1 MSSQPTTKT
10 TTTTTTTTAGRPG
23 AQPVVAGVPG
33 RERLQGK
40 ALVLRVLF
48 YLLVAAVLLFN
59 LFPFF
64 WAVLSSFRPS
74 SELFSTNLVPRSLT
88 LHSYEEVFKD
98 PRFMASLLNSVIV
111 SGSTVLVS
119 LALGSLCAYALGR
132 LPFRFKGPVLY
143 LILTMTMFPQIS
155 VLSGLFVMLKTLGL
169 FNTRQGL
176 VLTYLIFTM
185 PFTIWVMTQY
195 FRSLPRELEE
205 AAYVDGASPLTVFWK
220 ILLPLTMPGLV
231 STGLLAFIA
240 AWNEFLFALTFTV
253 TDNMKTVQ
261 VAISQF
267 SGSSSFEQPW
277 GSIMA
282 ASMVVT
288 VPLVLLVLIFQYR
301 IVEGMTAGA
310 VKG

>member
-1 MSSQPTTKT
+1 MKEQDSKSP
-10 TTTTTTTTAGRPG
+10 
-23 AQPVVAGVPG
+23 
-33 RERLQGK
+33 L
-40 ALVLRVLF
+40 LRALF
-48 YLLVAAVLLFN
+48 YLLVLVILVFN
-59 LFPFF
+59 LFPFLY
-64 WAVLSSFRPS
+64 ALLSSFRPS
-74 SELFSTNLVPRSLT
+74 NDLFSTDLWPKALGFD
-88 LHSYEEVFKD
+88 HYQAVFKD
-98 PRFMASLLNSVIV
+98 ARFVGSLINSVIV
-111 SGSTVLVS
+111 AGSTVLIS

-132 LPFRFKGPVLY
+132 LPFRFKAPVLY
-143 LILTMTMFPQIS
+143 LVLTMTMFPQIS

-176 VLTYLIFTM
+176 VVTYLIFTL

-195 FRSLPRELEE
+195 FRSLPKELEE
-205 AAYVDGASPLTVFWK
+205 AAYVDGASPLTVFWQ

-253 TDNMKTVQ
+253 TDTMKTVP
-261 VAISQF
+261 VVISQF
-267 SGSSSFEQPW
+267 SGTSAFEQPW

-288 VPLVLLVLIFQYR
+288 IPLVILVMIFQYR
-301 IVEGMTAGA
+301 IVAGLTAGA

>member
-1 MSSQPTTKT
+1 MRSKENQFTLTR
-10 TTTTTTTTAGRPG
+10 A
-23 AQPVVAGVPG
+23 
-33 RERLQGK
+33 
-40 ALVLRVLF
+40 LF
-48 YLLVAAVLLFN
+48 YLLVLVILIFN
-59 LFPFF
+59 LFPFLY
-64 WAVLSSFRPS
+64 AVISSFRPS
-74 SELFSTNLVPRSLT
+74 NELFSTQLIPKTFTSA
-88 LHSYEEVFKD
+88 HYQDVFRD
-98 PRFMASLLNSVIV
+98 ARFVGSLLNSIIV
-111 SGSTVLVS
+111 AGSTVLIS

-143 LILTMTMFPQIS
+143 LVLTMTMFPQIA
-155 VLSGLFVMLKTLGL
+155 VLAGLFVMLKDLAL

-195 FRSLPRELEE
+195 FRSLPKELEE
-205 AAYVDGASPLTVFWK
+205 AAYVDGASPLTVFWQ

-253 TDNMKTVQ
+253 TDNVKTVP
-261 VAISQF
+261 VVISQF
-267 SGSSSFEQPW
+267 SGSSSYEQPW

-288 VPLVLLVLIFQYR
+288 VPLVVLVMIFQYR
-301 IVEGMTAGA
+301 IVAGLTAGA

>member
-1 MSSQPTTKT
+1 MKLNDF
-10 TTTTTTTTAGRPG
+10 
-23 AQPVVAGVPG
+23 
-33 RERLQGK
+33 RL
-40 ALVLRVLF
+40 LLLRVLF
-48 YLLVAAVLLFN
+48 YFLVAFILVFN
-59 LFPFF
+59 LFPFV
-64 WAVLSSFRPS
+64 WAVLSSFRPTN
-74 SELFSTNLVPRSLT
+74 ELFSTQLLPKSLT
-88 LHSYEEVFKD
+88 LSHYQSVFHD
-98 PRFMASLLNSVIV
+98 PRFMMSLSNSIIV
-111 SGSTVLVS
+111 AGGTVLVS
-119 LALGSLCAYALGR
+119 LGLGSLCAYALGR

-143 LILTMTMFPQIS
+143 LVLTMTMFPQIS
-155 VLSGLFVMLKTLGL
+155 ILSGLFVMLKTLNL

-176 VLTYLIFTM
+176 IMTYLIFTM

-195 FRSLPRELEE
+195 FRSLPKELEE
-205 AAYVDGASPLTVFWK
+205 AAYVDGASPLIVFWR

-253 TDNMKTVQ
+253 TDTMKTVP

-267 SGSSSFEQPW
+267 SGSSAFEQPW

-288 VPLVLLVLIFQYR
+288 VPLVVMVLIFQYR
-301 IVEGMTAGA
+301 IIAGLTAGA

>member
-1 MSSQPTTKT
+1 MKSNNTRS
-10 TTTTTTTTAGRPG
+10 
-23 AQPVVAGVPG
+23 VI
-33 RERLQGK
+33 
-40 ALVLRVLF
+40 LRVLF
-48 YLLVAAVLLFN
+48 YLLVAFLLVFN
-59 LFPFF
+59 LFPFL

-74 SELFSTNLVPRSLT
+74 QELFSTKLIPTALT
-88 LHSYEEVFKD
+88 LSHYAEVFRD
-98 PRFMASLLNSVIV
+98 PRFMAALGNSIII
-111 SGSTVLVS
+111 SGSTVLIC
-119 LALGSLCAYALGR
+119 LILGSLCAYALGR
-132 LPFRFKGPVLY
+132 LPFRFKAAVLY
-143 LILTMTMFPQIS
+143 LVLTMTMFPQIS

-176 VLTYLIFTM
+176 VITYLIFTM

-195 FRSLPRELEE
+195 FRSMPKDLEE

-220 ILLPLTMPGLV
+220 ILLPLTVPGLV

-253 TDNMKTVQ
+253 TDTMKTVP

-288 VPLVLLVLIFQYR
+288 IPLIILVLIFQGR
-301 IVEGMTAGA
+301 IVSGLTAGA

>member
-1 MSSQPTTKT
+1 MSQPVTRPT
-10 TTTTTTTTAGRPG
+10 TTTPV
-23 AQPVVAGVPG
+23 AQPVAPAVLEGPP
-33 RERLQGK
+33 RERLSGQ
-40 ALVLRVLF
+40 ALLWRTLF
-48 YLLVAAVLLFN
+48 YLLVIAILLFN

-64 WAVLSSFRPS
+64 WALLSSFRPS
-74 SELFSTNLVPRSLT
+74 SELFSTRLIPQQLT
-88 LHSYEEVFKD
+88 LHSYEEVFRD
-98 PRFMASLLNSVIV
+98 PRFMAALLNSIII
-111 SGSTVLVS
+111 SGATVLIS

-132 LPFRFKGPVLY
+132 LPFRFKAPVLY
-143 LILTMTMFPQIS
+143 LVLTMTMFPQIS
-155 VLSGLFVMLKTLGL
+155 VLSGLFVMLKTLDL

-176 VLTYLIFTM
+176 VLTYLIFTL

-231 STGLLAFIA
+231 STGLLAFIG

-267 SGSSSFEQPW
+267 SGSSSYEQPW

-288 VPLVLLVLIFQYR
+288 VPLVVLCSSSST
-301 IVEGMTAGA
+301 VSSKA
-310 VKG
+310 